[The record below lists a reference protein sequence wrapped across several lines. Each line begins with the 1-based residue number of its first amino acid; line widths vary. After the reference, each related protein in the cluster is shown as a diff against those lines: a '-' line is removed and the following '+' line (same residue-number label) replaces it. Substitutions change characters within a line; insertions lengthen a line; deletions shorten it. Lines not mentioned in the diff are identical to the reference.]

1 MCKNRDGR
9 GDRKTDSPVFFRLA
23 ALALA
28 VSAAFVSVT
37 GVAGEKLDM
46 SFIQGGAGV
55 NPEVW
60 AALNGSYAPGRYLVD
75 LSLNGKSAGKQI
87 LDVTPQDSEALCL
100 TEAWLAKAGIYVSA
114 DYFREGYDT
123 TRQCYVLTKAPS
135 VTVDFDVSTQSLA
148 LSIPQKG
155 LVKMPENVEWDYG
168 TSAFRVNYN
177 ANASTG
183 RNNASAFGSAD
194 LKANIGRW
202 VVSSTAT
209 ASSGDGGKNTA
220 TINMFTATRAIR
232 ALSADLTVG
241 KTSTGDSL
249 LGSTG
254 TYGVSLSRNNSMR
267 PGNPGYT
274 PVFSGIANGPSR
286 VTLTQNGRLLYSEIV
301 PAGPFSIT
309 DVPLYTSGDVRMTVT
324 GEDGRERVQNFPL
337 SVMAGQLSPGQHE
350 FSVAAGLPD
359 DDSDLKGGVFAASYG
374 YGLDGLTLRTGGVFN
389 QNWQGVSAGAVLG
402 LGYPGAVSADGAYVT
417 AKYRDGSRSGNKV
430 QLSWSKQLEMT
441 NTGLRVSWSRQS
453 EEYEDM
459 SSFDPTERWSRSN
472 HGRRT
477 KDEWNAGISQPV
489 GGLLSLSVSGWQRS
503 YYPALMTGSYRYR
516 GGFRYRDGDG
526 KDTGLTGTLS
536 ARIKEVSLNLGWSG
550 YRNTQGENN
559 WSASVSVSVPF
570 MLSDCRYSSS
580 TSVST
585 SRGGGTGFST
595 GVSGSLN
602 DRFSYG
608 LGGGRDGS
616 GGVSS
621 YLNAS
626 YSGDR
631 AYLSGTLNHSRSGGT
646 SGSVSASGS
655 VLAVPVAGDIMF
667 SRTTGDT
674 VAVVNVK
681 DTPGVRVTAGEG
693 QTNSDGNL
701 VVPLNSYDWNTV
713 TIEAGT
719 LPLSTE
725 LTNTSRKVVPAD
737 RAVVWMPFD
746 ALKVRRYLL
755 QVKQHDGEFVPG
767 GTWARDSKNTPL
779 GFVASNGVLMIN
791 TVDAPGDI
799 TLGQCRIP
807 AVKLQDTEKLQ
818 EITCE

>member
-1 MCKNRDGR
+1 MCAGK
-9 GDRKTDSPVFFRLA
+9 KAVAEPVSSVFFRRA

-28 VSAAFVSVT
+28 VSAAFASAT
-37 GVAGEKLDM
+37 GIAGEKLDM

-75 LSLNGKSAGKQI
+75 LSLNGKEGGKQI
-87 LDVTPQDSEALCL
+87 LDVTPQDSNELCL
-100 TEAWLAKAGIYVSA
+100 TEAWLTKAGIYVSA
-114 DYFREGYDT
+114 DYFREGYDA

-135 VTVDFDVSTQSLA
+135 VKVDFDVSTQSLS

-155 LVKMPENVEWDYG
+155 LVKMPENVDWDYG

-177 ANASTG
+177 ANANTG
-183 RNNASAFGSAD
+183 RNNTSAFGSAD
-194 LKANIGRW
+194 LKANIGHW
-202 VVSSTAT
+202 VVSSSAT
-209 ASSGDGGKNTA
+209 ASTGDSGGNSA
-220 TINMFTATRAIR
+220 TINMFTASRAIR
-232 ALSADLTVG
+232 LLSADLLVG
-241 KTSTGDSL
+241 KTSTGDSM

-254 TYGVSLSRNNSMR
+254 TYGVSLSRNNSMK
-267 PGNPGYT
+267 PGNLGYT

-286 VTLTQNGRLLYSEIV
+286 VTLTQNGRLLYSEMV

-309 DVPLYTSGDVRMTVT
+309 DVPLYTSGDVTMKVT
-324 GEDGRERVQNFPL
+324 GEDGREQTQVFPL
-337 SVMAGQLSPGQHE
+337 AVMNGQLSPGEHE
-350 FSVAAGLPD
+350 FNLAAGLPD
-359 DDSDLKGGVFAASYG
+359 DDSDMDGAVFAASYG
-374 YGLDGLTLRTGGVFN
+374 YGLENLTLRTGLVFN
-389 QNWQGVSAGAVLG
+389 QDWKGASAGMVVG
-402 LGYPGAVSADGAYVT
+402 LGWLGAVSVDGAYAS
-417 AKYRDGSRSGNKV
+417 AKYRDGSHSGNKV
-430 QLSWSKQLEMT
+430 QLAWSKQLETT
-441 NTGLRVSWSRQS
+441 NTGLRLSWSRRS

-459 SSFDPTERWSRSN
+459 SSFNPSEVYSQVN
-472 HGRRT
+472 QGRRV
-477 KDEWNAGISQPV
+477 KDEWSAGISQPV
-489 GGLLSLSVSGWQRS
+489 GKLFSLSLSGWQRS
-503 YYPALMTGSYRYR
+503 YYPASAISAHRQQKDSGKER
-516 GGFRYRDGDG
+516 GV
-526 KDTGLTGTLS
+526 TGTLS
-536 ARIKEVSLNLGWSG
+536 TQIEGVGVNLSWTGS
-550 YRNTQGENN
+550 RNAEGENN
-559 WSASVSVSVPF
+559 WSASASVSVPF
-570 MLSDCRYSSS
+570 MLLDRRYSSS

-585 SRGGGTGFST
+585 SKDGGTGFST
-595 GVSGSLN
+595 GLSGSLN

-608 LGGGRDGS
+608 FGGGRDGD
-616 GGVSS
+616 GGASS

-631 AYLSGTLNHSRSGGT
+631 AYLSGALNQSSSGGT

-655 VLAVPVAGDIMF
+655 VLAVPAAKDIMF

-681 DTPGVRVTAGEG
+681 DTPGVKVTSGDG

-713 TIEAGT
+713 TIDAGT

-725 LTNTSRKVVPAD
+725 LTNTSQKVVPTD
-737 RAVVWMPFD
+737 KAVVWMPFD
-746 ALKVRRYLL
+746 ALKVKRYLL
-755 QVKQHDGEFVPG
+755 QVKQRDGEFVPG

-779 GFVASNGVLMIN
+779 GFVANNGVLMIN

-807 AVKLQDTEKLQ
+807 AAKLQDTEKLQ

>member
-1 MCKNRDGR
+1 M
-9 GDRKTDSPVFFRLA
+9 FFRRA

-28 VSAAFVSVT
+28 VSAAFTSAT

-75 LSLNGKSAGKQI
+75 LSLNGKAAGKQI
-87 LDVTPQDSEALCL
+87 LDVTPQDSNELCL
-100 TEAWLAKAGIYVSA
+100 TEAWLTKAGIYVSA
-114 DYFREGYDT
+114 DYFREGYDA
-123 TRQCYVLTKAPS
+123 TRQCWVLTKAPS
-135 VTVDFDVSTQSLA
+135 VKVDFDVSTQSLA

-155 LVKMPENVEWDYG
+155 LVKMPENVDWDYG

-177 ANASTG
+177 ANANTG
-183 RNNASAFGSAD
+183 RNNTSAFGSAD
-194 LKANIGRW
+194 LKANIGHW
-202 VVSSTAT
+202 VVSSSAT
-209 ASSGDGGKNTA
+209 ASTGDGGENSA
-220 TINMFTATRAIR
+220 TINMFTASRAIR
-232 ALSADLTVG
+232 LLSADLLVG
-241 KTSTGDSL
+241 KTSTGDSM

-254 TYGVSLSRNNSMR
+254 TYGVSLSRNNSMK
-267 PGNPGYT
+267 PGNLGYT

-286 VTLTQNGRLLYSEIV
+286 VTLTQNGRLLYSEMV

-309 DVPLYTSGDVRMTVT
+309 DVPLYTSGDVTMKVT
-324 GEDGRERVQNFPL
+324 GEDGREQTQVFPL
-337 SVMAGQLSPGQHE
+337 AVMNGQLSPGEHE
-350 FSVAAGLPD
+350 FNLAAGLPD
-359 DDSDLKGGVFAASYG
+359 DDSDMDGAVFAASYG
-374 YGLDGLTLRTGGVFN
+374 YGLENLTLRTGLVFN
-389 QNWQGVSAGAVLG
+389 QDWKGASAGMVVG
-402 LGYPGAVSADGAYVT
+402 LGWLGAVSVDGAYAS
-417 AKYRDGSRSGNKV
+417 AKYRDGSHSGNKV
-430 QLSWSKQLEMT
+430 QLAWSKQLETT
-441 NTGLRVSWSRQS
+441 NTGLRLSWSRRS

-459 SSFDPTERWSRSN
+459 SSFNPSEVYSQVN
-472 HGRRT
+472 QGRRV
-477 KDEWNAGISQPV
+477 KDEWSAGISQPV
-489 GGLLSLSVSGWQRS
+489 GKLFSLSLSGWQRS
-503 YYPALMTGSYRYR
+503 YYPASAISAHRQQKDSGKER
-516 GGFRYRDGDG
+516 GV
-526 KDTGLTGTLS
+526 TGTLS
-536 ARIKEVSLNLGWSG
+536 TQIEGVGVNLSWTGS
-550 YRNTQGENN
+550 RNAEGENN
-559 WSASVSVSVPF
+559 WSASASVSVPF
-570 MLSDCRYSSS
+570 MLLDRRYSSS

-585 SRGGGTGFST
+585 SKDGGTGFST
-595 GVSGSLN
+595 GLSGSLN

-608 LGGGRDGS
+608 FGGGRDGD
-616 GGVSS
+616 GGASS

-631 AYLSGTLNHSRSGGT
+631 AYLSGALNQSSSGGT

-655 VLAVPVAGDIMF
+655 VLAVPAAKDIMF

-681 DTPGVRVTAGEG
+681 DTPGVKMTSGDG

-713 TIEAGT
+713 TIDAGT

-725 LTNTSRKVVPAD
+725 LTNTSQKVVPTD
-737 RAVVWMPFD
+737 KAVVWMPFD
-746 ALKVRRYLL
+746 ALKVKRYLL
-755 QVKQHDGEFVPG
+755 QVKQRDGEFVPG

-779 GFVASNGVLMIN
+779 GFVANNGVLMIN

-807 AVKLQDTEKLQ
+807 AAKLQDTEKLQ

>member
-1 MCKNRDGR
+1 MRV
-9 GDRKTDSPVFFRLA
+9 KTKSVARNMPPVFFRRA

-28 VSAAFVSVT
+28 ISAVFASVAT
-37 GVAGEKLDM
+37 VAGEKLDM

-75 LSLNGKSAGKQI
+75 LSLNGKEAGKQI
-87 LDVTPQDSEALCL
+87 LDVTPQDSNELCL
-100 TEAWLAKAGIYVSA
+100 TEAWLTKAGIYVSA
-114 DYFREGYDT
+114 DYFREGYNA

-135 VTVDFDVSTQSLA
+135 VKVDFDVSTQSLA

-155 LVKMPENVEWDYG
+155 LVKMPENVDWDYG

-177 ANASTG
+177 ANANTG
-183 RNNASAFGSAD
+183 RNNTSAFGSAD
-194 LKANIGRW
+194 LKANIGHW
-202 VVSSTAT
+202 VVSSSAT
-209 ASSGDGGKNTA
+209 ASTGDGGENSA
-220 TINMFTATRAIR
+220 TINMFTASRAIR
-232 ALSADLTVG
+232 LLSADLLVG
-241 KTSTGDSL
+241 KTSTGDSM

-254 TYGVSLSRNNSMR
+254 TYGVSLSRNNSMK
-267 PGNPGYT
+267 PGNLGYT

-286 VTLTQNGRLLYSEIV
+286 VTLTQNGRLLYSEMV

-309 DVPLYTSGDVRMTVT
+309 DVPLYTSGDVTMKVT
-324 GEDGRERVQNFPL
+324 GEDGREQTQVFPL
-337 SVMAGQLSPGQHE
+337 AVMNGQLSPGEHE
-350 FSVAAGLPD
+350 FNLAAGLPD
-359 DDSDLKGGVFAASYG
+359 DDSDMDGAVFAASYG
-374 YGLDGLTLRTGGVFN
+374 YGLENLTLRTGLVFN
-389 QNWQGVSAGAVLG
+389 QDWKGASAGMVVG
-402 LGYPGAVSADGAYVT
+402 LGWLGAVSVDGAYAS
-417 AKYRDGSRSGNKV
+417 AKYRDGSHSGNKV
-430 QLSWSKQLEMT
+430 QLAWSKQLETT
-441 NTGLRVSWSRQS
+441 NTGLRLSWSRRS

-459 SSFDPTERWSRSN
+459 SSFNPSEVYSQVN
-472 HGRRT
+472 QGRRV
-477 KDEWNAGISQPV
+477 KDEWSAGISQPV
-489 GGLLSLSVSGWQRS
+489 GGLFSLSLSGWQRS
-503 YYPALMTGSYRYR
+503 YYPASAISAHRQQKDSGKER
-516 GGFRYRDGDG
+516 GV
-526 KDTGLTGTLS
+526 TGTLS
-536 ARIKEVSLNLGWSG
+536 TQIEGVGVNLSWTGS
-550 YRNTQGENN
+550 RNAEGENN
-559 WSASVSVSVPF
+559 WSASASVSVPF
-570 MLSDCRYSSS
+570 MLLDRRYSSS

-585 SRGGGTGFST
+585 SKDGGTGFST
-595 GVSGSLN
+595 GLSGSLN

-608 LGGGRDGS
+608 LGGGRDS
-616 GGVSS
+616 DGGASS

-631 AYLSGTLNHSRSGGT
+631 AYLSGALNQSSSGGT

-655 VLAVPVAGDIMF
+655 VLAVPAAKDIMF

-681 DTPGVRVTAGEG
+681 DTPGVKVTSGDG

-713 TIEAGT
+713 TIDAGT

-725 LTNTSRKVVPAD
+725 LTNTSQKVVPTD
-737 RAVVWMPFD
+737 KAVVWMPFD
-746 ALKVRRYLL
+746 ALKVKRYLL
-755 QVKQHDGEFVPG
+755 QVKQRDGEFVPG

-779 GFVASNGVLMIN
+779 GFVANNGVLMIN

-807 AVKLQDTEKLQ
+807 AAKLQDTEKLQ

>member
-1 MCKNRDGR
+1 MRV
-9 GDRKTDSPVFFRLA
+9 KTKSVARNMPPVFFRRA

-28 VSAAFVSVT
+28 ISAVFASVAT
-37 GVAGEKLDM
+37 VAGEKLDM

-60 AALNGSYAPGRYLVD
+60 AALNGNYAPGRYLVD
-75 LSLNGKSAGKQI
+75 LSLNGKESGKQI
-87 LDVTPQDSEALCL
+87 LDVTPEDSKELCL
-100 TEAWLAKAGIYVSA
+100 SEAWLTKADVYVSA
-114 DYFREGYDT
+114 DYFREGYDA

-135 VTVDFDVSTQSLA
+135 VKVDFDVSTQSLA

-155 LVKMPENVEWDYG
+155 LVKMPENVDWDYG

-177 ANASTG
+177 ANANTG
-183 RNNASAFGSAD
+183 RNNTSAFGSAD
-194 LKANIGRW
+194 LKANIGHW
-202 VVSSTAT
+202 VVSSSAT
-209 ASSGDGGKNTA
+209 ASTGDSGGNSA
-220 TINMFTATRAIR
+220 TINMFTASRAIR
-232 ALSADLTVG
+232 LLSADLLVG
-241 KTSTGDSL
+241 KTSTGDSM

-267 PGNPGYT
+267 PGNLGYT

-286 VTLTQNGRLLYSEIV
+286 VTLTQNGRLLYSEMV

-309 DVPLYTSGDVRMTVT
+309 DVPLYTSGDVTMKVT
-324 GEDGRERVQNFPL
+324 GEDGREQTQVFPL
-337 SVMAGQLSPGQHE
+337 AVMNGQLSPGEHE
-350 FSVAAGLPD
+350 FNLAAGLPD
-359 DDSDLKGGVFAASYG
+359 DDSDMDGAVFAASYG
-374 YGLDGLTLRTGGVFN
+374 YGLENLTLRTGLVFN
-389 QNWQGVSAGAVLG
+389 QDWKGASAGMVVG
-402 LGYPGAVSADGAYVT
+402 LGWLGAVSVDGAYAS
-417 AKYRDGSRSGNKV
+417 AKYRDSSHSGNKV
-430 QLSWSKQLEMT
+430 QLAWSKQLETT
-441 NTGLRVSWSRQS
+441 NTGLRLSWSRRS

-459 SSFDPTERWSRSN
+459 SSFNPSEVYSQVN
-472 HGRRT
+472 QGRRV
-477 KDEWNAGISQPV
+477 KDEWSAGISQPV
-489 GGLLSLSVSGWQRS
+489 GKLFSLSLSGWQRS
-503 YYPALMTGSYRYR
+503 YYPASAISAHRQQKDSGKER
-516 GGFRYRDGDG
+516 GV
-526 KDTGLTGTLS
+526 TGTLS
-536 ARIKEVSLNLGWSG
+536 TQIEGVGVNLSWTGS
-550 YRNTQGENN
+550 RNAEGENN
-559 WSASVSVSVPF
+559 WSASASVSVPF
-570 MLSDCRYSSS
+570 MLLDRRYSSS

-585 SRGGGTGFST
+585 SKDGGTGFST
-595 GVSGSLN
+595 GLSGSLN

-608 LGGGRDGS
+608 FGGGRDS
-616 GGVSS
+616 DGGASS

-631 AYLSGTLNHSRSGGT
+631 AYLSGALNQSSSGGT

-655 VLAVPVAGDIMF
+655 VLAVPAAKDIMF

-681 DTPGVRVTAGEG
+681 DTPGVKVTSGDG

-713 TIEAGT
+713 TIDAGT

-725 LTNTSRKVVPAD
+725 LTNTSQKVVPTD
-737 RAVVWMPFD
+737 KAVVWMPFD
-746 ALKVRRYLL
+746 ALKVKRYLL
-755 QVKQHDGEFVPG
+755 QVKQRNGEFVPG

-779 GFVASNGVLMIN
+779 GFVANNGVLMIN

-807 AVKLQDTEKLQ
+807 AAKLQDTEKLQ

>member
-1 MCKNRDGR
+1 MRVR
-9 GDRKTDSPVFFRLA
+9 VKTKSVARNMPPVFFRRA

-28 VSAAFVSVT
+28 ISAVFASVAT
-37 GVAGEKLDM
+37 VAGEKLDM

-60 AALNGSYAPGRYLVD
+60 AALNGNYVPGRYLVD
-75 LSLNGKSAGKQI
+75 LSLNGKESGKQI
-87 LDVTPQDSEALCL
+87 LDVTPQDSKELCL
-100 TEAWLAKAGIYVSA
+100 SEAWLTKAGVYVSA
-114 DYFREGYDT
+114 DYFREGYDA

-135 VTVDFDVSTQSLA
+135 VKVDFDVSTQSLT

-155 LVKMPENVEWDYG
+155 LVKMPENVDWDYG

-177 ANASTG
+177 ANANTG
-183 RNNASAFGSAD
+183 RNNTSAFGSAD
-194 LKANIGRW
+194 LKANIGHW
-202 VVSSTAT
+202 VVSSSAT
-209 ASSGDGGKNTA
+209 ASTGDSGGNSA
-220 TINMFTATRAIR
+220 TINMFTASRAIR
-232 ALSADLTVG
+232 LLSADLLVG
-241 KTSTGDSL
+241 KTSTGDSM

-254 TYGVSLSRNNSMR
+254 TYGVSLSRNNSMK
-267 PGNPGYT
+267 PGNLGYT

-286 VTLTQNGRLLYSEIV
+286 VTLTQNGRLLYSEMV

-309 DVPLYTSGDVRMTVT
+309 DVPLYTSGDVTMKVT
-324 GEDGRERVQNFPL
+324 GEDGREQTQVFPL
-337 SVMAGQLSPGQHE
+337 AVMNGQLSPGEHE
-350 FSVAAGLPD
+350 FNLAAGLPD
-359 DDSDLKGGVFAASYG
+359 DDSDMDGAVFAASYG
-374 YGLDGLTLRTGGVFN
+374 YGLENLTLRTGLVFN
-389 QNWQGVSAGAVLG
+389 QDWKGASAGMVVG
-402 LGYPGAVSADGAYVT
+402 LGWLGAVSVDGAYAS
-417 AKYRDGSRSGNKV
+417 AKYRDGSHSGNKV
-430 QLSWSKQLEMT
+430 QLAWSKQLETT
-441 NTGLRVSWSRQS
+441 NTGLRLSWSRRS

-459 SSFDPTERWSRSN
+459 SSFNPSEVYSQVN
-472 HGRRT
+472 QGRRV
-477 KDEWNAGISQPV
+477 KDEWSAGISQPV
-489 GGLLSLSVSGWQRS
+489 GKLFSLSLSGWQRS
-503 YYPALMTGSYRYR
+503 YYPASAISAHRQQKDSGKER
-516 GGFRYRDGDG
+516 GV
-526 KDTGLTGTLS
+526 TGTLS
-536 ARIKEVSLNLGWSG
+536 TQIEGVGVNLSWTGS
-550 YRNTQGENN
+550 RNAEGENN
-559 WSASVSVSVPF
+559 WSASASVSVPF
-570 MLSDCRYSSS
+570 MLLDRRYSSS

-585 SRGGGTGFST
+585 SKDGGTGFST
-595 GVSGSLN
+595 GLSGSLN

-608 LGGGRDGS
+608 FGGGRDS
-616 GGVSS
+616 DGGASS

-631 AYLSGTLNHSRSGGT
+631 AYLSGALNQSSSGGT

-655 VLAVPVAGDIMF
+655 VLAVPAAKDIMF

-681 DTPGVRVTAGEG
+681 DTPGVKVTSGDG

-713 TIEAGT
+713 TIDAGT

-725 LTNTSRKVVPAD
+725 LTNTSQKVVPTD

-746 ALKVRRYLL
+746 ALKVKRYLL
-755 QVKQHDGEFVPG
+755 QVKQRDGEFVPG

-779 GFVASNGVLMIN
+779 GFVANNGVLMIN

-807 AVKLQDTEKLQ
+807 AAKLQDTEKLQ

>member
-1 MCKNRDGR
+1 MCAGK
-9 GDRKTDSPVFFRLA
+9 KAVTEPISSVFFRRA

-28 VSAAFVSVT
+28 VSAAFASAT

-46 SFIQGGAGV
+46 SFIQGGAGG

-60 AALNGSYAPGRYLVD
+60 AALNGNYAPGHYLVD
-75 LSLNGKSAGKQI
+75 LSLNGKESGKQI

-100 TEAWLAKAGIYVSA
+100 TEAWLAKAGIYVST
-114 DYFREGYDT
+114 DYFREGYDV
-123 TRQCYVLTKAPS
+123 TRKCYVLIKVPL
-135 VTVDFDVSTQSLA
+135 VKVDFDVSTQSLA

-155 LVKMPENVEWDYG
+155 LVKMPENVDWDYG

-177 ANASTG
+177 ANANTG
-183 RNNASAFGSAD
+183 RNNTLAFGSAD

-202 VVSSTAT
+202 VVSSSAT
-209 ASSGDGGKNTA
+209 ASGGDSGDNST

-232 ALSADLTVG
+232 ALSADLAVG

-254 TYGVSLSRNNSMR
+254 TYGVSLSRNNSMK
-267 PGNPGYT
+267 PGNLGYT

-286 VTLTQNGRLLYSEIV
+286 VTLTQNGRLLHSEMV

-309 DVPLYTSGDVRMTVT
+309 DVPLYTSGDVTMKIT
-324 GEDGRERVQNFPL
+324 GEDGREQVQNFPL

-389 QNWQGVSAGAVLG
+389 QDWQGVSAGAVLG
-402 LGYPGAVSADGAYVT
+402 LSYLGALSADGAYAT

-453 EEYEDM
+453 EEYEDL
-459 SSFDPTERWSRSN
+459 SSFDPTELWSQSN

-477 KDEWNAGISQPV
+477 KDEWNAGVSQPV
-489 GGLLSLSVSGWQRS
+489 GGLFSLSVSGWQRS
-503 YYPALMTGSYRYR
+503 YYPASMTGSYRYS
-516 GGFRYRDGDG
+516 DDNG
-526 KDTGLTGTLS
+526 KDTGITGTLS
-536 ARIKEVSLNLGWSG
+536 TQIKGLSLYLGWSG
-550 YRNTQGENN
+550 SRNTRGENN
-559 WSASVSVSVPF
+559 WSTSASVSVPF
-570 MLSDCRYSSS
+570 TLFERRYSSS

-585 SRGGGTGFST
+585 SKDGGTGFST

-608 LGGGRDGS
+608 LGGGRDSG

-631 AYLSGTLNHSRSGGT
+631 AYLNGALNHLQSGGT
-646 SGSVSASGS
+646 SGSVSVSGS
-655 VLAVPVAGDIMF
+655 VLVVPAAKNIMF

-681 DTPGVRVTAGEG
+681 DTSGVKVMFGEG

-701 VVPLNSYDWNTV
+701 VVPLNSYDRNTV
-713 TIEAGT
+713 TIDAGT

-725 LTNTSRKVVPAD
+725 LTNTSQKVVPTD
-737 RAVVWMPFD
+737 KAVIWMPFD
-746 ALKVRRYLL
+746 ALKVKRYLL
-755 QVKQHDGEFVPG
+755 QVKKPNGEFVLG
-767 GTWARDSKNTPL
+767 GTWARDSKNMPL
-779 GFVASNGVLMIN
+779 GFVTNNGVLMIN

-799 TLGQCRIP
+799 SLGQCRIS
-807 AVKLQDTEKLQ
+807 AAKLQDTEKLQ